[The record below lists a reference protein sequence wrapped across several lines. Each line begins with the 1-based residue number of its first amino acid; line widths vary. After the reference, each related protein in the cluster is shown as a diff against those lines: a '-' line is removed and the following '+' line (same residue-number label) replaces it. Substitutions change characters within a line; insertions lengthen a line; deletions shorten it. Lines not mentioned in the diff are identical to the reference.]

1 MAVNPPGGNASGG
14 RAPPSPDELTLL
26 LPNGG
31 EVMTEIAIPDAQALV
46 GIVLQQQVAVAEL
59 GAGGVV
65 NAVTST
71 NALVL
76 TIGSF

>member
-1 MAVNPPGGNASGG
+1 MHDVDDFVRVLA
-14 RAPPSPDELTLL
+14 
-26 LPNGG
+26 NGG
-31 EVMTEIAIPDAQALV
+31 EVITEVAIPDAQALV

-59 GAGGVV
+59 GAGGVI

-71 NALVL
+71 NAVVL